1 MNMRSKIA
9 IWAVTTIAA
18 LALPVARASAN
29 IPEQPRPTT
38 TITEQEPD
46 QPSSC

>member
-18 LALPVARASAN
+18 LALPVARASADV
-29 IPEQPRPTT
+29 PEQGRPA
-38 TITEQEPD
+38 IKISEKEPD
-46 QPSSC
+46 QPRSC